1 MFLVCCSRVVHS
13 ALYVQSLLALIYTGK
28 CLHSK
33 GVRSVLVDVN
43 VLSTKFSTKTLLVL
57 SNISYLV
64 IVSDAHTS
72 FLVTVSCCAV
82 LLV

>member
-1 MFLVCCSRVVHS
+1 
-13 ALYVQSLLALIYTGK
+13 
-28 CLHSK
+28 
-33 GVRSVLVDVN
+33 VLVDVN